1 MSGPPFGEPHLEA
14 RQLRFR
20 YPSGH
25 DALQDLSFTIP
36 RGARVALL
44 GPNGCGKSTLLLT
57 LNGTLPATGGC
68 IRLNNEVLVPRRPA
82 LRAWRQR
89 VGLVLSDPEHMLLGA
104 TVETDLSFGPLNLG
118 IPAAEVR
125 RMVDQAIDAFG
136 LTPWRSHSVSSL
148 SEGTR
153 KRVALAGMVILK
165 PEVLL
170 LDEPANAL
178 DAPGQRALHA
188 NLARLSSA
196 GTTLVV
202 ATHDADF
209 AWEWATHWMVMD
221 QGFVNFF
228 GPVEEAEQ
236 HLGAFP
242 GVMVPHV
249 VRCTRLL
256 RERGL
261 LPESTPTPRTL
272 DALAAPLAIGLPCP
286 R

>member
-1 MSGPPFGEPHLEA
+1 MTGSTITAPHLEA
-14 RQLRFR
+14 HQLCFGYLPGRQ
-20 YPSGH
+20 
-25 DALQDLSFTIP
+25 ALQDVSFTVP

-44 GPNGCGKSTLLLT
+44 GPNGSGKSTLLLT
-57 LNGTLPATGGC
+57 INGTLPATGGSV
-68 IRLNNEVLVPRRPA
+68 RLNGEPLVQHRRA

-118 IPAAEVR
+118 IPEAVVR
-125 RMVDQAIDAFG
+125 RMVEEAIDAFG
-136 LTPWRSHSVSSL
+136 LAPWRSHPVSSL

-153 KRVALAGMVILK
+153 KRVALAGMVVLK

-178 DAPGQRALHA
+178 DAPGQRALRA
-188 NLARLSSA
+188 ILAQLSGA
-196 GTTLVV
+196 GTTLIV

-221 QGFVNFF
+221 QGRVTFF
-228 GPVEEAEQ
+228 RPVDEAEQ

-249 VRCTRLL
+249 VQCARLL

-272 DALAAPLAIGLPCP
+272 DALAAPLATGLPCP
-286 R
+286 H